1 MGQISTGQSQIPI
14 RTQNDILVA
23 RQIGRDLARSLGF
36 RLADQTRLAT
46 AISELTRNVIKYA
59 GEGQCLIRNA
69 SGRNQLKI
77 EVVVEDQGPGIANI
91 DQAMLDGFTSGS
103 GLGAGLPGTRRL
115 MQEFAIESQPGH
127 TRITIALIRPQ
138 LA

>member
-1 MGQISTGQSQIPI
+1 MSLEPIPI
-14 RTQNDILVA
+14 KTQNDILIA
-23 RQIGRDLARSLGF
+23 RQHGRELASQLGF

-59 GEGQCLIRNA
+59 GEGICLIQNA
-69 SGRNQLKI
+69 SSRNQLKI
-77 EVVVEDQGPGIANI
+77 TVVVEDWGGGIPNLE
-91 DQAMLDGFTSGS
+91 QAMRDGFSSGS

-115 MQEFAIESQPGH
+115 MQEFKVESEPGH
-127 TRITIALIRPQ
+127 TRITIALIRPL